1 MIYFFEPSVASSG
14 DSKLMA
20 SFFQA
25 MTALT
30 TVGFNTVPIGSF
42 SLGILLVVI
51 FLMYVGASPAGTGG
65 GMKSTTLIAL
75 IAIMWNRL
83 RNNKQVL
90 FFGKVIPIERLYVA
104 TSVFMLYAS
113 VLFISTFLL
122 TMTEKFPLDQILFE
136 TTSAIGTVGLSV
148 GITGSLSVWGKMV
161 IIAVM
166 FIGRLGV
173 LTFGLAILARRNEI
187 KTKSDE
193 ADLAV

>member
-1 MIYFFEPSVASSG
+1 
-14 DSKLMA
+14 
-20 SFFQA
+20 
-25 MTALT
+25 
-30 TVGFNTVPIGSF
+30 
-42 SLGILLVVI
+42 
-51 FLMYVGASPAGTGG
+51 
-65 GMKSTTLIAL
+65 
-75 IAIMWNRL
+75 MWNRL

-122 TMTEKFPLDQILFE
+122 TMTENFSLDQILFE

-148 GITGSLSVWGKMV
+148 GITGNLSMWGKIV